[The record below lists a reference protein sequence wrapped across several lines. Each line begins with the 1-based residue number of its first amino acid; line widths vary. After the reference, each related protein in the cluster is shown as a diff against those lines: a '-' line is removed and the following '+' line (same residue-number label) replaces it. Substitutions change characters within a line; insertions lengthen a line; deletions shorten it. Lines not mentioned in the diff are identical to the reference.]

1 MIFLVLINT
10 AIFIMLSFVHVY
22 WAMNGSLGK
31 EGVIPTRN
39 DGEALFEPGIVGTF
53 IVAAIL
59 GIFAFITTGSLGIF
73 EAFLSNNLIKYATL
87 AIGILFLLRAMGDF
101 KYVGF
106 FKSIKET
113 PFAKNDS
120 RYFSPLCL
128 YLGLSSIAIALLH

>member
-1 MIFLVLINT
+1 
-10 AIFIMLSFVHVY
+10 
-22 WAMNGSLGK
+22 MNGSLGK
-31 EGVIPTRN
+31 EGVIPTLN
-39 DGEALFEPGIVGTF
+39 DGEAVFEPGIVGTF

-73 EAFLSNNLIKYATL
+73 EAFLSNNFIKYVTL
-87 AIGILFLLRAMGDF
+87 AIGILFMLRAMGDF